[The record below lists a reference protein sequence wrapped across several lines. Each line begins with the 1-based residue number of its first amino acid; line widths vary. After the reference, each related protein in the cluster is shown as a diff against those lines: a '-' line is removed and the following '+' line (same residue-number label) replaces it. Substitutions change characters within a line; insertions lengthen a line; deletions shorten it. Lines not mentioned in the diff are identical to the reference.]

1 MRSAVRMR
9 RRRVALTINRRRRTL
24 DPVFREP
31 AQLHHCYFLLVE
43 PRSYFYGPRY
53 SLILMPSRQTVCC
66 SAPLKLFDSVS
77 PPVCIVCNWYLKE
90 CRTVRSGSFEFFP
103 PWRVTCQVN
112 ASLQNRVN
120 SFYSWTCVESTVRN
134 MLRGFVFFMFSITRS
149 NWSDWFRLGNLLI
162 PGWLR
167 NYTWINNRNVLA
179 MTSVQMNP
187 GVALPNLEHAFLLSM
202 QL

>member
-1 MRSAVRMR
+1 MTFERRAAVTSEPALTFWRRPGGLAHSAHDMRVPCAVQCSAVRMRRR

-103 PWRVTCQVN
+103 PWPVTCQEN
-112 ASLQNRVN
+112 ASLG
-120 SFYSWTCVESTVRN
+120 SFSEIATKA
-134 MLRGFVFFMFSITRS
+134 G
-149 NWSDWFRLGNLLI
+149 
-162 PGWLR
+162 
-167 NYTWINNRNVLA
+167 
-179 MTSVQMNP
+179 
-187 GVALPNLEHAFLLSM
+187 
-202 QL
+202 

>member
-1 MRSAVRMR
+1 MTFERRAAVTSEPALTFWRRPGGLAHSAHDMWVPCAVQCSAVRMRR
-9 RRRVALTINRRRRTL
+9 RRRVALTINRRRRTF

-103 PWRVTCQVN
+103 PWPVTCQVN
-112 ASLQNRVN
+112 ASLG
-120 SFYSWTCVESTVRN
+120 SFSEIATKAGLTLFIHVHV
-134 MLRGFVFFMFSITRS
+134 L
-149 NWSDWFRLGNLLI
+149 NWPFEI
-162 PGWLR
+162 CC
-167 NYTWINNRNVLA
+167 I
-179 MTSVQMNP
+179 
-187 GVALPNLEHAFLLSM
+187 ALYFLCFNDKE
-202 QL
+202 

>member
-1 MRSAVRMR
+1 MTCECRALRCAVQCSAVRMRR

-90 CRTVRSGSFEFFP
+90 CRTVRSGSFEFFSL
-103 PWRVTCQVN
+103 VTGDVPGECI
-112 ASLQNRVN
+112 AWK
-120 SFYSWTCVESTVRN
+120 FFRN
-134 MLRGFVFFMFSITRS
+134 CYKSGLTLFIH
-149 NWSDWFRLGNLLI
+149 
-162 PGWLR
+162 
-167 NYTWINNRNVLA
+167 VL
-179 MTSVQMNP
+179 VLNQP
-187 GVALPNLEHAFLLSM
+187 FEICCVALYFYVFNNKE
-202 QL
+202 

>member
-1 MRSAVRMR
+1 MTFERRAAVTSEPALTFWRRPGGLAHSAHCAWYASAVRSAVQCSAVRMRR

-77 PPVCIVCNWYLKE
+77 PSVCIVCNWYLKE

-103 PWRVTCQVN
+103 PWPVTCQVN
-112 ASLQNRVN
+112 ASLG
-120 SFYSWTCVESTVRN
+120 SFSEIATKA
-134 MLRGFVFFMFSITRS
+134 G
-149 NWSDWFRLGNLLI
+149 
-162 PGWLR
+162 
-167 NYTWINNRNVLA
+167 
-179 MTSVQMNP
+179 
-187 GVALPNLEHAFLLSM
+187 
-202 QL
+202 